1 MNEIANGITKPTL
14 LVDLVKVNKNIDRM
28 VKKARVND
36 VILRPHFK
44 THQSSEIGRLFQERN
59 VDAITVSS
67 VDMAE
72 YFAGNGWRDIT
83 IAFPVN
89 PRQLEQINGLARQT
103 KLNILFESLNSY
115 LTVDKRLANGIGA
128 WIKIDTGYHRSGI
141 HWNDLEEISRLTR
154 NIDEN
159 RALFF
164 EGILTHAGHTYKA
177 GSVEEIR
184 KIFLETVN
192 RMDLVKNELEAQGYE
207 VKVSIGDTPGCSI
220 VEKFGSVDEI
230 RPGNFVFY
238 DLMQEKLGAC
248 SESDIAVAAACPV
261 VAKNLNRN
269 EIVIYGGAVHLSK
282 EFLINTDGDPYYG
295 RITLPINKGWTN
307 AISDCWLSSISQEHG
322 VITASKDLLEMVE
335 IGDLLMILP
344 IHSCL
349 TANLMGKYL
358 TTEGR
363 TIDMASFL

>member
-1 MNEIANGITKPTL
+1 MTEIADEITKPTL

-28 VKKARVND
+28 VKRARDND

-44 THQSSEIGRLFQERN
+44 THQSSEIGQLFRERN

-67 VDMAE
+67 VGMAE

-83 IAFPVN
+83 VAFPVN
-89 PRQLEQINGLARQT
+89 PRQLEQINGLASQI

-115 LTVDKRLANGIGA
+115 LTVGKKLANGIGA

-141 HWNDLEEISRLTR
+141 LWNDLEQISRLTR

-159 RALFF
+159 RGLYF
-164 EGILTHAGHTYKA
+164 EGILTHPGHTYKA
-177 GSVEEIR
+177 DSVEEIR
-184 KIFLETVN
+184 KIFHETVT
-192 RMDLVKNELEAQGYE
+192 RMDLVKSELATQGYE

-220 VEKFGSVDEI
+220 VEKFGPVDEI

-248 SESDIAVAAACPV
+248 SESDIAVVAACPV

-282 EFLINTDGDPYYG
+282 EYLINPDGKPYHG
-295 RITLPINKGWTN
+295 RITYPISKGWTD

-322 VITASKDLLEMVE
+322 VIAASNELLERVGV
-335 IGDLLMILP
+335 GDLLLVLP

-358 TTEGR
+358 TTEGH
-363 TIDMASFL
+363 TIDMARLL